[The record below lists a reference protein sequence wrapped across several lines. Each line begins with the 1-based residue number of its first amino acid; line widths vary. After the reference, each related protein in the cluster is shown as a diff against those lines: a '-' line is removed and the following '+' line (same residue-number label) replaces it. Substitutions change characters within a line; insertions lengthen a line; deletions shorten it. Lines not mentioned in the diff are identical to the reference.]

1 MLILCLLCAFD
12 CVGSIFIEG
21 ELTKF
26 SNSAVE
32 AIDERRRVGA
42 GRGVARGLT
51 GRRSDDKTK
60 DEDGR
65 ILCNQF
71 N

>member
-12 CVGSIFIEG
+12 CVGCIFIEG
-21 ELTKF
+21 QFTKL

-42 GRGVARGLT
+42 RRGVARGLT
-51 GRRSDDKTK
+51 GRRSDDKAQ
-60 DEDGR
+60 DEDRR

>member
-12 CVGSIFIEG
+12 CVGGIFIKG
-21 ELTKF
+21 QFAKF

-32 AIDERRRVGA
+32 AIDECRRVGA
-42 GRGVARGLT
+42 RRGVARGLT